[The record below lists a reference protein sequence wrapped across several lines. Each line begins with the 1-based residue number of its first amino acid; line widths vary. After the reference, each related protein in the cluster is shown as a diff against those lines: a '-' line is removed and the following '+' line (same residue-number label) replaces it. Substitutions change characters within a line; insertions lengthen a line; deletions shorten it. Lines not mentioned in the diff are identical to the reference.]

1 MFFTFDKWVMHEQLE
16 QNQVLRRMPLLPCGN
31 CILRASQE
39 LRENSRSSFCIG
51 ECMVSWIL
59 SPEIYP
65 ESPNLVHMWRVMW
78 FKHLSGAEDGHSAPL
93 PCHGKCS
100 EVIKTPIFA
109 AVLRCTGDLGVP
121 MLLSLRSSRGY
132 CGLEQCQGQS
142 PLGNVTASP
151 AQAASTWLPLRAG
164 LANAELASPW
174 RKIRLD
180 KCFYPSN
187 VTLWSQWWSVLEWSG
202 KSCVGAAWAVARV
215 GELCSGCGRLCRG
228 KLEE

>member
-51 ECMVSWIL
+51 ECMISWIL

-121 MLLSLRSSRGY
+121 MLLSLRSSRG
-132 CGLEQCQGQS
+132 
-142 PLGNVTASP
+142 VTVGWSSARVSHP
-151 AQAASTWLPLRAG
+151 WEMSLLVLPRLPVRDCHS
-164 LANAELASPW
+164 ELAWLMLSLPA
-174 RKIRLD
+174 
-180 KCFYPSN
+180 P
-187 VTLWSQWWSVLEWSG
+187 E
-202 KSCVGAAWAVARV
+202 
-215 GELCSGCGRLCRG
+215 GR
-228 KLEE
+228 

>member
-1 MFFTFDKWVMHEQLE
+1 MSDAWATWAKPGVEKDASSPLWKLHTQGFSGAERKLTFL
-16 QNQVLRRMPLLPCGN
+16 LLYRRVHGLLDFVSRNIPRISKSCAHVKGDV
-31 CILRASQE
+31 IQAPVRA
-39 LRENSRSSFCIG
+39 F
-51 ECMVSWIL
+51 W
-59 SPEIYP
+59 
-65 ESPNLVHMWRVMW
+65 
-78 FKHLSGAEDGHSAPL
+78 AEDGHSAPL

-109 AVLRCTGDLGVP
+109 AVLRCTGDPGVP

-215 GELCSGCGRLCRG
+215 GELCLGCGRLCRG